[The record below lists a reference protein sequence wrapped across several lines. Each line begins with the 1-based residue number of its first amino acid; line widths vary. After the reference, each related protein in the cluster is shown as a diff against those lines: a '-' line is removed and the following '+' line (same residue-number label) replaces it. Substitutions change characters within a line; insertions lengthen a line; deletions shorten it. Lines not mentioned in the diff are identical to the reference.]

1 MQGTSS
7 PEIPLEALS
16 PRGEI
21 PPSPV
26 RGLSP
31 RVSDLAGKTIGLF
44 DNGKEGA
51 EEFLIAIRELLS
63 AKFPTATFLHLRKL
77 SVLHPD
83 EALYN
88 TAAQKCDAFVFAMGD

>member
-1 MQGTSS
+1 MKRTPSA
-7 PEIPLEALS
+7 EVTLEVLN

-21 PPSPV
+21 PASPV
-26 RGLSP
+26 KGLSP

-51 EEFLIAIRELLS
+51 EEFLIAIRELVS
-63 AKFPTATFLHLRKL
+63 AKFPTANFLHLRKL
-77 SVLHPD
+77 SVLQPD

-88 TAAQKCDAFVFAMGD
+88 TAAQKCDVFVFAMGD